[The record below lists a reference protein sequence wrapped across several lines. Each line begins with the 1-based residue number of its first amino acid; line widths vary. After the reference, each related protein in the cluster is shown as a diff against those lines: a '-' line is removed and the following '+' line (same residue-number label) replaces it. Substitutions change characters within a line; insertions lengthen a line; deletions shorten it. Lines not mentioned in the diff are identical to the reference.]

1 MEFSIQIAFVKREA
15 ILRHIVL
22 DTETTGLSPKGDRVV
37 EIAAVEFNPENG
49 ETGDFYHVYLNPEK
63 SMTDENQRI
72 HGISNAYAAKQPYFV
87 EEAAAFVG
95 FIRDTRLYIH
105 SARFDTSMLDA
116 EFSRLGLDGLS
127 SYVESIECTL
137 TRARRLHPGR
147 NSLDELCDRYGISR
161 AHRKQHGARIDCGL
175 LAQVV
180 AHIKAEEEGRSLV
193 IPKPV
198 RRESWLRTVL
208 ARYRSGGASMT
219 Q

>member
-1 MEFSIQIAFVKREA
+1 
-15 ILRHIVL
+15 LRHIVL
-22 DTETTGLSPKGDRVV
+22 DTETTGLSPKWDRIV

-72 HGISNAYAAKQPYFV
+72 HGISNAFAAKQPRFV

-95 FIRDTRLYIH
+95 FVRNTRLYIH

-127 SYVESIECTL
+127 SYVESIKCTL
-137 TRARRLHPGR
+137 TQARKLHPGK
-147 NSLDELCDRYGISR
+147 NTLDELCDRYGISR

-180 AHIKAEEEGRSLV
+180 AHMKATEEGRTLV

-198 RRESWLRTVL
+198 RRENRFRTVL
-208 ARYRSGGASMT
+208 RRYLPGGASMT
-219 Q
+219 R